1 MSALDLGTDALRAAL
16 VLGSVGLAGGLLGPA
31 LIARI
36 PEPGPPSDEQG
47 TPAEAKELYRDIAT
61 LRGARLGMGLMAAVL
76 GVVVGAQIG
85 WGGALI
91 PWAFLLP
98 VGVILGLV
106 DWRTRLLPTYLIAP
120 SYGVLIVL
128 TLAAGLVDRDRHAL
142 VGALV
147 GWAVLGGFYL
157 LMWVI
162 YPRGM
167 GYGDVRLSGLLGI
180 GLGYLGWA
188 ALLTGGYAGLLVG
201 SLGGFALSRFGL
213 VDRRHVPFGPFM
225 LLGAVIGVLAGPA
238 LGSGLGY

>member
-16 VLGSVGLAGGLLGPA
+16 VLGAVGLGGGLLGPA

-36 PEPGPPSDEQG
+36 PEPDPPADGQGPPEE
-47 TPAEAKELYRDIAT
+47 TKELYRDVAA
-61 LRGARLGMGLMAAVL
+61 LRGARVGLGLVAAVL
-76 GVVVGAQIG
+76 GILVGAQIG
-85 WGGALI
+85 WSGALL

-98 VGVILGLV
+98 IGVILGLV

-120 SYGVLIVL
+120 SYGVLVVL
-128 TLAAGLVDRDRHAL
+128 TLVAALVDRDRHAL
-142 VGALV
+142 LGALL
-147 GWAVLGGFYL
+147 GWVALGGLYL

-167 GYGDVRLSGLLGI
+167 GYGDVRLSGLLGV

-188 ALLTGGYAGLLVG
+188 AVLTGGYAGLLVG